1 MSLGQMMT
9 ELTKAGT
16 SDVLVINGI
25 SKRAFDSDI
34 AVGAASKA
42 GPPGYMSV
50 SFHIKMAKANHLY
63 KLSVDGLIVGGAILF
78 VKGLQLNIGRIFVDP
93 EYFRKGYGIFMMQE
107 IERIFSDTE
116 EIILDTPVWNI
127 RTNAFYQK
135 LGYVEYKKD
144 DEFIYY
150 IKKINNH
157 CHDHN

>member
-1 MSLGQMMT
+1 MM

-34 AVGAASKA
+34 AVGAPSKA

-50 SFHIKMAKANHLY
+50 GFHIKMAKANHLY
-63 KLSVDGLIVGGAILF
+63 KLSADGLIVGGAILF
-78 VKGLQLNIGRIFVDP
+78 VDGSKLNIGRIFVDP
-93 EYFRKGYGIFMMQE
+93 EHFRKAYGIFMMQE
-107 IERIFSDTE
+107 IERIFSDAK
-116 EIILDTPVWNI
+116 EIFLDTPVWNI

-135 LGYVEYKKD
+135 LGYTEYKKD

-150 IKKINNH
+150 TKKVSPIA
-157 CHDHN
+157 

>member
-1 MSLGQMMT
+1 MM

-16 SDVLVINGI
+16 SDVLVINSI

-34 AVGAASKA
+34 AVGASSKG

-50 SFHIKMAKANHLY
+50 SFYIKMAKADHLY

-78 VKGLQLNIGRIFVDP
+78 VDGSRLNVGRIFVDP
-93 EYFRKGYGIFMMQE
+93 EYFRKGYGIFLMQE
-107 IERIFSDTE
+107 IERIFSDAK
-116 EIILDTPVWNI
+116 EICLDTPVWNI

-135 LGYVEYKKD
+135 LGYIEYKKD

-150 IKKINNH
+150 IKKV
-157 CHDHN
+157 